1 MSTPHQLRRPATPE
15 AIDHAFGLFKS
26 KAKRNIDL
34 SQFTTYKVGGSA
46 ALHMVVSSVD
56 DLYLVSAVLA
66 EVELPILVIGR
77 GSNLLISDSGFKGLA
92 LTIGGLADY
101 VDLPNRDE
109 DPEVEPIAL
118 FGGSVALPVAAR
130 QSVARGLTGFEWG
143 VGVPGSVGGAVR
155 MNAGGHGSDMAS
167 SLTSVRMF
175 HLRKGLEAHVNAVD
189 LGLRFRGSAL
199 DDHHVV
205 LSATVDLEWS
215 KAPEASEAELQ
226 EVVRWR
232 RENQPGGQNA
242 GSVFVNPEPGK
253 VSAGAVIDELGMRGL
268 RVGSAQVSEKH
279 ANFIQADV
287 GGSAQDVVALMAE
300 VRRRVRDERGY
311 VLRSEIRLVGF
322 EDETDPAVVDLI
334 NKDSDV
340 GVSTIRL
347 EQVFE
352 KSSTANETTDGTIP
366 VSVLNGEVVRIIDS
380 DVSDEVLEELRDAFG
395 RDATRDVTRSIT
407 RDSTSGVAR
416 DATIVPITSATGN
429 QTSPTVAP
437 SDGPVQPAE
446 RVVIVDDDLRIVTDD
461 DFPADTM
468 SQSVHRAPTSTR
480 VAIFDDESLPGSGDG
495 SAESAVIIDGTA
507 WTELSFAR
515 RVINGAKQLFTMR
528 GVNRRK
534 QLLVVGGSLVAS
546 VVLVLIVLAS
556 PLVAVRSIDVEGARY
571 ANATL
576 IETVSKSLRGKSVLT
591 VDTNAA
597 QKLLETDPWIESV
610 RIKTYLPSRAVIEI
624 NERVPVAWFLGV
636 DNQGRVIDQDGRVLA
651 VVNGRPTEYM
661 LIDGIGPNL
670 IAGAMASESYKAAAQ
685 LAMSLPDEIRP
696 VVKNMGVN
704 GPNQVTMTLLTGAV
718 VKFGEP
724 VDLRNKLVNVVV
736 ILRRQD
742 INQIAGIDVSSGTPV
757 VSSP

>member
-1 MSTPHQLRRPATPE
+1 VSTPHQLRRPATSE
-15 AIDHAFGLFKS
+15 AIEHAFGLFNS
-26 KAKRNIDL
+26 RAKRNVDL
-34 SQFTTYKVGGSA
+34 SQFTTYKVGGTA
-46 ALHMVVSSVD
+46 ALHMMVSSID

-92 LTIGGLADY
+92 ITMSGLADH

-109 DPEVEPIAL
+109 DPGVEPIAL

-215 KAPEASEAELQ
+215 NSPEASEAELQ

-253 VSAGAVIDELGMRGL
+253 VSAGAVIDELDMRGL

-322 EDETDPAVVDLI
+322 EDETDPSIVDLI
-334 NKDSDV
+334 NKDSEV

-347 EQVFE
+347 EQVFD

-395 RDATRDVTRSIT
+395 RDAT
-407 RDSTSGVAR
+407 
-416 DATIVPITSATGN
+416 IVPITSATGN
-429 QTSPTVAP
+429 QTSPTLAP
-437 SDGPVQPAE
+437 SDKPTQPAE

-480 VAIFDDESLPGSGDG
+480 VAIFDDESLPGSVDDSADG
-495 SAESAVIIDGTA
+495 AVIIDGTA

-515 RVINGAKQLFTMR
+515 RVINGTKQLFAMR

-546 VVLVLIVLAS
+546 IVLVLIVLAS
-556 PLVAVRSIDVEGARY
+556 PLVAVRNIDVEGAKY
-571 ANATL
+571 ANSTL

>member
-1 MSTPHQLRRPATPE
+1 M
-15 AIDHAFGLFKS
+15 
-26 KAKRNIDL
+26 
-34 SQFTTYKVGGSA
+34 
-46 ALHMVVSSVD
+46 
-56 DLYLVSAVLA
+56 
-66 EVELPILVIGR
+66 
-77 GSNLLISDSGFKGLA
+77 
-92 LTIGGLADY
+92 
-101 VDLPNRDE
+101 
-109 DPEVEPIAL
+109 
-118 FGGSVALPVAAR
+118 
-130 QSVARGLTGFEWG
+130 
-143 VGVPGSVGGAVR
+143 
-155 MNAGGHGSDMAS
+155 
-167 SLTSVRMF
+167 
-175 HLRKGLEAHVNAVD
+175 
-189 LGLRFRGSAL
+189 
-199 DDHHVV
+199 
-205 LSATVDLEWS
+205 
-215 KAPEASEAELQ
+215 
-226 EVVRWR
+226 
-232 RENQPGGQNA
+232 
-242 GSVFVNPEPGK
+242 
-253 VSAGAVIDELGMRGL
+253 
-268 RVGSAQVSEKH
+268 
-279 ANFIQADV
+279 
-287 GGSAQDVVALMAE
+287 
-300 VRRRVRDERGY
+300 RDERGY

-322 EDETDPAVVDLI
+322 EDETDPSIVDLI
-334 NKDSDV
+334 NKDSEV

-347 EQVFE
+347 EQVFD

-395 RDATRDVTRSIT
+395 RDAT
-407 RDSTSGVAR
+407 
-416 DATIVPITSATGN
+416 IVPIASATGN
-429 QTSPTVAP
+429 QTSPTLTP
-437 SDGPVQPAE
+437 SDKPVQPAE

-480 VAIFDDESLPGSGDG
+480 VAIFDDESLPGSADDSADG
-495 SAESAVIIDGTA
+495 AVIIDGTA

-515 RVINGAKQLFTMR
+515 RVINGTKQLFTMR

-546 VVLVLIVLAS
+546 VVFVLIVLAS
-556 PLVAVRSIDVEGARY
+556 PLVAVRNIDVEGAKY

>member
-1 MSTPHQLRRPATPE
+1 MSTPHQLRRPASPE
-15 AIDHAFGLFKS
+15 AIDHAFGLFNA
-26 KAKRNIDL
+26 KAKRDVDL
-34 SQFTTYKVGGSA
+34 SQYTTYKVGGTA
-46 ALHMVVSSVD
+46 ALHMTAVSID

-77 GSNLLISDSGFKGLA
+77 GSNLLISDSGFQGLA

-109 DPEVEPIAL
+109 DPNVEPIAL
-118 FGGSVALPVAAR
+118 FGGSVALPVASR

-199 DDHHVV
+199 DDHHMV

-215 KAPEASEAELQ
+215 KSQEASEAELQ

-242 GSVFVNPEPGK
+242 GSVFVNPDPGK
-253 VSAGAVIDELGMRGL
+253 VSAGEVIDELGMRGL
-268 RVGSAQVSEKH
+268 RIGSAQVSEKH
-279 ANFIQADV
+279 ANFIQADEN
-287 GGSAQDVVALMAE
+287 GSAHDVVALMAE
-300 VRRRVRDERGY
+300 IRRRVRDERGY

-322 EDETDPAVVDLI
+322 EDATDPAIVELL
-334 NKDSDV
+334 NKDSEV

-347 EQVFE
+347 EQVFD

-366 VSVLNGEVVRIIDS
+366 VSVLNGEVIRIIDS
-380 DVSDEVLEELRDAFG
+380 DVSEEVLEELREAFG
-395 RDATRDVTRSIT
+395 RDATRDIT
-407 RDSTSGVAR
+407 R
-416 DATIVPITSATGN
+416 DATIVPITSATAN
-429 QTSPTVAP
+429 PPSPTKVHDAE
-437 SDGPVQPAE
+437 PVVPAE

-480 VAIFDDESLPGSGDG
+480 VAILDDELMPDSDVDG
-495 SAESAVIIDGTA
+495 SSSGAVIIDGTA
-507 WTELSFAR
+507 WSELSLAR
-515 RVINGAKQLFTMR
+515 RVINGAKQLVKMR

-534 QLLVVGGSLVAS
+534 QLLVVGGSLVAG

-556 PLVAVRSIDVEGARY
+556 PIVAVRNIDVEGARY

-610 RIKTYLPSRAVIEI
+610 RIKTYLPGRAVIEI
-624 NERVPVAWFLGV
+624 QERMPIAWFLGV

-661 LIDGIGPNL
+661 LIDGTGPNL
-670 IAGAMASESYKAAAQ
+670 IAGAMASESYAAAAQ

-742 INQIAGIDVSSGTPV
+742 INKIAGIDVSSGTPV

>member
-1 MSTPHQLRRPATPE
+1 MSTPHQLRRPATSE
-15 AIDHAFGLFKS
+15 AIEHAFGLFNA
-26 KAKRNIDL
+26 KAKRNVDL
-34 SQFTTYKVGGSA
+34 SQFTTYKVGGTA
-46 ALHMVVSSVD
+46 ALHMMVSSID

-109 DPEVEPIAL
+109 DPGVEPIAL

-175 HLRKGLEAHVNAVD
+175 HLRQGLEAHVNAVD

-215 KAPEASEAELQ
+215 NSPEASEAELQ

-322 EDETDPAVVDLI
+322 EDATDPAIVDLI
-334 NKDSDV
+334 NKDSEV

-347 EQVFE
+347 EQVFD
-352 KSSTANETTDGTIP
+352 KSVTANETTDGTIP
-366 VSVLNGEVVRIIDS
+366 VSVLNGEVVRIVDS

-395 RDATRDVTRSIT
+395 RDATRDIT
-407 RDSTSGVAR
+407 RDITSGVAR
-416 DATIVPITSATGN
+416 DATIIPI
-429 QTSPTVAP
+429 
-437 SDGPVQPAE
+437 QPAE

-480 VAIFDDESLPGSGDG
+480 VAIFDDESLPGGVDDSADG
-495 SAESAVIIDGTA
+495 AVIIDGTA

-515 RVINGAKQLFTMR
+515 RVINGTKQLFTMR

-546 VVLVLIVLAS
+546 VVFVLIVLAS
-556 PLVAVRSIDVEGARY
+556 PLVAVRNIDIEGAKY

>member
-1 MSTPHQLRRPATPE
+1 VSTPHQLRRPATPE
-15 AIDHAFGLFKS
+15 AIDHAFGLFNA
-26 KAKRNIDL
+26 KAKRNVDL
-34 SQFTTYKVGGSA
+34 SQYTTYKVGGTA
-46 ALHMVVSSVD
+46 ALHMLVTSID

-66 EVELPILVIGR
+66 EVPLPILVIGR
-77 GSNLLISDSGFKGLA
+77 GSNLLVSDSGFQGLA
-92 LTIGGLADY
+92 LTISGLADY

-109 DPEVEPIAL
+109 DPEIEPIAL

-215 KAPEASEAELQ
+215 KSQEASEAELQ

-253 VSAGAVIDELGMRGL
+253 VSAGEVIDELGMRGL

-279 ANFIQADV
+279 ANFIQADEN
-287 GGSAQDVVALMAE
+287 GSAQDVVALMAE
-300 VRRRVRDERGY
+300 IRRRVRDERGY

-322 EDETDPAVVDLI
+322 EDATDLAIVELL
-334 NKDSDV
+334 NKDSEV

-366 VSVLNGEVVRIIDS
+366 AAVLNGDVIRIVDS
-380 DVSDEVLEELRDAFG
+380 DVSDEVLEELREAFG
-395 RDATRDVTRSIT
+395 RDSTRDIT
-407 RDSTSGVAR
+407 R
-416 DATIVPITSATGN
+416 DATIVPITNAENTATGLT
-429 QTSPTVAP
+429 QVPQQEP
-437 SDGPVQPAE
+437 SQPAE

-468 SQSVHRAPTSTR
+468 SQTVNRAPTSTR
-480 VAIFDDESLPGSGDG
+480 VAIFDDEIIPGGDG
-495 SAESAVIIDGTA
+495 EVDGSVSGAVIIDGTA
-507 WTELSFAR
+507 WTELSPLR
-515 RVINGAKQLFTMR
+515 RFINGAKQLVKMR

-534 QLLVVGGSLVAS
+534 QILVVGGSLIAG
-546 VVLVLIVLAS
+546 VVVVLIVLAS
-556 PLVAVRSIDVEGARY
+556 PIVAVRNIDIEGAKY
-571 ANATL
+571 ANSTL

-591 VDTNAA
+591 VDTNSA

-610 RIKTYLPSRAVIEI
+610 RIKTYLPGRAVIEI

-661 LIDGIGPNL
+661 LIDGTGPNL
-670 IAGAMASESYKAAAQ
+670 IAGAMASDSYAAAAQ

-696 VVKNMGVN
+696 VIKNMGVD

-724 VDLRNKLVNVVV
+724 IDLRNKLVNVVV

>member
-1 MSTPHQLRRPATPE
+1 MSTPHQLRRPATAE
-15 AIDHAFGLFKS
+15 AIEHAFGLLNS
-26 KAKRNIDL
+26 RAKRNVDL

-46 ALHMVVSSVD
+46 ALHMLVSSID
-56 DLYLVSAVLA
+56 DLYLVSSVLA

-92 LTIGGLADY
+92 LTMSGIADY
-101 VDLPNRDE
+101 VDLPNRDD
-109 DPEVEPIAL
+109 DPAVEPIAL

-175 HLRKGLEAHVNAVD
+175 HLRKGREAHVNAVD

-215 KAPEASEAELQ
+215 KSQEASEAELQ

-253 VSAGAVIDELGMRGL
+253 VSAGAVIDELGMRGM

-322 EDETDPAVVDLI
+322 DNETDPAIVDLI
-334 NKDSDV
+334 NKDQDV

-347 EQVFE
+347 EQVFD
-352 KSSTANETTDGTIP
+352 KSLTADQTTDGTIP

-395 RDATRDVTRSIT
+395 RDVTRDITRDVT
-407 RDSTSGVAR
+407 SGVAP
-416 DATIVPITSATGN
+416 DATIIPI
-429 QTSPTVAP
+429 
-437 SDGPVQPAE
+437 QPAE

-480 VAIFDDESLPGSGDG
+480 VAIFDDESLPGSVDDG
-495 SAESAVIIDGTA
+495 VDDAVIIDGTA
-507 WTELSFAR
+507 WTELSLSR
-515 RVINGAKQLFTMR
+515 RVINGTKRLFTMR

-534 QLLVVGGSLVAS
+534 QLLFVGGSLVAS

-556 PLVAVRSIDVEGARY
+556 PLVAVRKIDIEGAKY

-636 DNQGRVIDQDGRVLA
+636 DNQGRVIDQEGRVLA

-742 INQIAGIDVSSGTPV
+742 INQIAGIDVTSGTPV

>member
-1 MSTPHQLRRPATPE
+1 MSTPHQLRRPATSE
-15 AIDHAFGLFKS
+15 AIEHAFGLFNA
-26 KAKRNIDL
+26 KAKRNVDL
-34 SQFTTYKVGGSA
+34 SQYTTYKVGGTA
-46 ALHMVVSSVD
+46 ALHMMVSSID

-109 DPEVEPIAL
+109 DPGVEPIAL

-215 KAPEASEAELQ
+215 NSPEASEAELQ

-311 VLRSEIRLVGF
+311 ILRSEIRLVGF
-322 EDETDPAVVDLI
+322 EDATDPAIVDLI
-334 NKDSDV
+334 NKDSEV

-347 EQVFE
+347 EQVFD
-352 KSSTANETTDGTIP
+352 KSVSANETTDGTIP
-366 VSVLNGEVVRIIDS
+366 VSVLNGEVVRIVDS

-395 RDATRDVTRSIT
+395 RDATRDIT
-407 RDSTSGVAR
+407 RDITSGVAR
-416 DATIVPITSATGN
+416 DATIIPI
-429 QTSPTVAP
+429 
-437 SDGPVQPAE
+437 QPAE

-480 VAIFDDESLPGSGDG
+480 VAIFDDESLPGGVDDSADG
-495 SAESAVIIDGTA
+495 AVIIDRTA

-515 RVINGAKQLFTMR
+515 RVINGTKQLFAMR

-546 VVLVLIVLAS
+546 VVFVLIVLAS
-556 PLVAVRSIDVEGARY
+556 PLVAVRNIDIEGAKY

>member
-26 KAKRNIDL
+26 KAKRNVDL

-46 ALHMVVSSVD
+46 ALHMMVSSID

-66 EVELPILVIGR
+66 EVPLPILVIGR
-77 GSNLLISDSGFKGLA
+77 GSNLLVSDSGFQGLA

-109 DPEVEPIAL
+109 DPEIEPIAL

-215 KAPEASEAELQ
+215 KSQEASEAELQ

-253 VSAGAVIDELGMRGL
+253 VSAGEVIDELGMRGL

-279 ANFIQADV
+279 ANFIQADEN
-287 GGSAQDVVALMAE
+287 GSAHDVVALMAE
-300 VRRRVRDERGY
+300 IRRRVRDERGY

-322 EDETDPAVVDLI
+322 EDATDPAIVELL
-334 NKDSDV
+334 NKDSEV

-352 KSSTANETTDGTIP
+352 KSSAANETTDGTIP
-366 VSVLNGEVVRIIDS
+366 AAVLNGDVIRIVDS
-380 DVSDEVLEELRDAFG
+380 DVSDEVLEELREAFG
-395 RDATRDVTRSIT
+395 RDSTRDIT
-407 RDSTSGVAR
+407 R
-416 DATIVPITSATGN
+416 DATIVPITNAENTATGLT
-429 QTSPTVAP
+429 QAP
-437 SDGPVQPAE
+437 QQEPSQPAE

-468 SQSVHRAPTSTR
+468 SQTVNRAPTSTR
-480 VAIFDDESLPGSGDG
+480 VAIFDDEIIPGGDG
-495 SAESAVIIDGTA
+495 EVDGSVSGAVIIDGTA
-507 WTELSFAR
+507 WTELSPFR
-515 RVINGAKQLFTMR
+515 RFINGTKRLVKMR

-534 QLLVVGGSLVAS
+534 QILVVGGSLIAG
-546 VVLVLIVLAS
+546 VVVVLIVLAS
-556 PLVAVRSIDVEGARY
+556 PIVAVRNIDIEGAKY
-571 ANATL
+571 ANSTL

-591 VDTNAA
+591 VDTNSA

-610 RIKTYLPSRAVIEI
+610 RIKTYLPGRAVIEI

-661 LIDGIGPNL
+661 LIDGTGPNL
-670 IAGAMASESYKAAAQ
+670 IAGAMASDSYAAAAQ

-696 VVKNMGVN
+696 VIKNMGVD

-724 VDLRNKLVNVVV
+724 IDLRNKLVNVVV

>member
-15 AIDHAFGLFKS
+15 AIDHAFGLFNA
-26 KAKRNIDL
+26 KAKRNVDL
-34 SQFTTYKVGGSA
+34 SQYTTYKVGGAA
-46 ALHMVVSSVD
+46 ALHMLVTSID

-66 EVELPILVIGR
+66 EVPLPILVIGR
-77 GSNLLISDSGFKGLA
+77 GSNLLVSDSGFQGLA

-109 DPEVEPIAL
+109 DPEIEPIAL

-215 KAPEASEAELQ
+215 KSQEASEAELQ

-253 VSAGAVIDELGMRGL
+253 VSAGEVIDELGMRGL
-268 RVGSAQVSEKH
+268 RIGSAQVSEKH
-279 ANFIQADV
+279 ANFIQADEN
-287 GGSAQDVVALMAE
+287 GSAHDVVALMAE
-300 VRRRVRDERGY
+300 IRRRVRDERGY

-322 EDETDPAVVDLI
+322 EDATDPAIVELL
-334 NKDSDV
+334 NKDSEV

-366 VSVLNGEVVRIIDS
+366 AAVLNGDVIRIVDS
-380 DVSDEVLEELRDAFG
+380 DVSDEVLEELREAFG
-395 RDATRDVTRSIT
+395 RDSTRDIT
-407 RDSTSGVAR
+407 R
-416 DATIVPITSATGN
+416 DATIVPITNAENTATGLT
-429 QTSPTVAP
+429 QAP
-437 SDGPVQPAE
+437 QQEPSQPAE

-468 SQSVHRAPTSTR
+468 SQTVNRAPTSTR
-480 VAIFDDESLPGSGDG
+480 VAIFDDEIILGGDG
-495 SAESAVIIDGTA
+495 EVDGSVSGAVIIDGTA
-507 WTELSFAR
+507 WTELSPLR
-515 RVINGAKQLFTMR
+515 RFINGTKRLVKMR

-534 QLLVVGGSLVAS
+534 QILVVGGSLIAG
-546 VVLVLIVLAS
+546 VVVVLIVLAS
-556 PLVAVRSIDVEGARY
+556 PIVAVRNIDIEGAKY
-571 ANATL
+571 ANSTL

-591 VDTNAA
+591 VDTNSA

-610 RIKTYLPSRAVIEI
+610 RIKTYLPGRAVIEI

-661 LIDGIGPNL
+661 LIDGTGPNL
-670 IAGAMASESYKAAAQ
+670 IAGAMASDSYAAAAQ

-696 VVKNMGVN
+696 VIKNMGVD

-724 VDLRNKLVNVVV
+724 IDLRNKLVNVVV

>member
-15 AIDHAFGLFKS
+15 AINHAFGLFNA
-26 KAKRNIDL
+26 KAKRNVDL
-34 SQFTTYKVGGSA
+34 SQFTTYKVGGTA
-46 ALHMVVSSVD
+46 ALHMTVASID

-77 GSNLLISDSGFKGLA
+77 GSNLLISDSGFRGLA

-109 DPEVEPIAL
+109 DPNVEPIAL
-118 FGGSVALPVAAR
+118 FGGSIALPVASR

-215 KAPEASEAELQ
+215 KSQEASEAELQ

-253 VSAGAVIDELGMRGL
+253 VSAGEVIDELGMRGL
-268 RVGSAQVSEKH
+268 RIGSAQVSEKH
-279 ANFIQADV
+279 ANFIQADEN
-287 GGSAQDVVALMAE
+287 GSANDVVALMAE
-300 VRRRVRDERGY
+300 IRRRVRDERGY

-322 EDETDPAVVDLI
+322 EDATDPAIVELL
-334 NKDSDV
+334 NKDSEV

-347 EQVFE
+347 EQVFD

-366 VSVLNGEVVRIIDS
+366 VSVLNGEVIRIIDS
-380 DVSDEVLEELRDAFG
+380 DVSEEVLEELREAFG
-395 RDATRDVTRSIT
+395 RDATRDIT
-407 RDSTSGVAR
+407 R
-416 DATIVPITSATGN
+416 DATIVPITSAAAN
-429 QTSPTVAP
+429 PTSVTKVPDVEPVA
-437 SDGPVQPAE
+437 PAE

-480 VAIFDDESLPGSGDG
+480 VAIFDDEMNPGSEVDGDG
-495 SAESAVIIDGTA
+495 SSSGAVIIGGTA
-507 WTELSFAR
+507 WTEMSLAR
-515 RVINGAKQLFTMR
+515 RVINGAKQLTKMR

-534 QLLVVGGSLVAS
+534 QLLVVGGSLVAG
-546 VVLVLIVLAS
+546 VVFVLIVLAS
-556 PLVAVRSIDVEGARY
+556 PIVAVRNIDVEGAKY
-571 ANATL
+571 ANSTL

-610 RIKTYLPSRAVIEI
+610 RIKTYLPGRAVIEI

-661 LIDGIGPNL
+661 LIDGTGPNL
-670 IAGAMASESYKAAAQ
+670 IAGAMAAESYAAAAQ

>member
-1 MSTPHQLRRPATPE
+1 MSTPHQLRRPAKPE
-15 AIDHAFGLFKS
+15 AIDHAFGLFNA
-26 KAKRNIDL
+26 KAKRNVDL
-34 SQFTTYKVGGSA
+34 SQYTTYKVGGTA
-46 ALHMVVSSVD
+46 ALHMLVTSID

-66 EVELPILVIGR
+66 EVPLPILVIGR
-77 GSNLLISDSGFKGLA
+77 GSNLLVSDSGFQGLA
-92 LTIGGLADY
+92 LTISGLADY

-109 DPEVEPIAL
+109 DPEIEPIAL

-215 KAPEASEAELQ
+215 KSQEASEAELQ

-253 VSAGAVIDELGMRGL
+253 VSAGEVIDELGMRGL

-279 ANFIQADV
+279 ANFIQADEN
-287 GGSAQDVVALMAE
+287 GSAHDVVALMAE
-300 VRRRVRDERGY
+300 IRRRVRDERGY

-322 EDETDPAVVDLI
+322 EDATDPAIVELL
-334 NKDSDV
+334 NKDSEV

-366 VSVLNGEVVRIIDS
+366 AAVLNGDVIRIVDS
-380 DVSDEVLEELRDAFG
+380 DVSDEVLEELREAFG
-395 RDATRDVTRSIT
+395 RDSTRDIT
-407 RDSTSGVAR
+407 R
-416 DATIVPITSATGN
+416 DATIVPITNAENTATGLT
-429 QTSPTVAP
+429 QVPQQEP
-437 SDGPVQPAE
+437 SQPAE

-468 SQSVHRAPTSTR
+468 SQTVNRAPTSTR
-480 VAIFDDESLPGSGDG
+480 VAIFDDEIIPGGDG
-495 SAESAVIIDGTA
+495 EVDGSVSGAVIIDGTA
-507 WTELSFAR
+507 WTELSPLR
-515 RVINGAKQLFTMR
+515 RFVNGAKQLVKMR

-534 QLLVVGGSLVAS
+534 QILVVGGSLIAG
-546 VVLVLIVLAS
+546 VVVVLIVLAS
-556 PLVAVRSIDVEGARY
+556 PIVAVRNIDIEGAKY
-571 ANATL
+571 ANSTL

-591 VDTNAA
+591 VDTNSA

-610 RIKTYLPSRAVIEI
+610 RIKTYLPGRAVIEI

-661 LIDGIGPNL
+661 LIDGTGPNL
-670 IAGAMASESYKAAAQ
+670 IAGAMASDSYAAAAQ

-696 VVKNMGVN
+696 VIKNMGVD

-724 VDLRNKLVNVVV
+724 IDLRNKLVNVVV

>member
-1 MSTPHQLRRPATPE
+1 MSTPHQLRRPAKPE
-15 AIDHAFGLFKS
+15 AIDHAFGLFNA
-26 KAKRNIDL
+26 KAKRNVDL
-34 SQFTTYKVGGSA
+34 SQYTTYKVGGTA
-46 ALHMVVSSVD
+46 ALHMLVTSID

-66 EVELPILVIGR
+66 EVPLPILVIGR
-77 GSNLLISDSGFKGLA
+77 GSNLLVSDSGFQGLA
-92 LTIGGLADY
+92 LTISGLADY

-109 DPEVEPIAL
+109 DPEIEPIAL

-215 KAPEASEAELQ
+215 KSQEASEAELQ

-253 VSAGAVIDELGMRGL
+253 VSAGEVIDELGMRGL

-279 ANFIQADV
+279 ANFIQADEN
-287 GGSAQDVVALMAE
+287 GSAHDVVALMAE
-300 VRRRVRDERGY
+300 IRRRVRDERGY

-322 EDETDPAVVDLI
+322 EDATDPAILELL
-334 NKDSDV
+334 NKDSEV

-366 VSVLNGEVVRIIDS
+366 AAVLNGDVIRIVDS
-380 DVSDEVLEELRDAFG
+380 DVSDEVLEELREAFG
-395 RDATRDVTRSIT
+395 RDSTRDIT
-407 RDSTSGVAR
+407 R
-416 DATIVPITSATGN
+416 DATIVPITNAENTATGLT
-429 QTSPTVAP
+429 QVPQQEP
-437 SDGPVQPAE
+437 SQLAE

-468 SQSVHRAPTSTR
+468 SQTVNRAPTSTR
-480 VAIFDDESLPGSGDG
+480 VAIFDDEIIPGGDG
-495 SAESAVIIDGTA
+495 EVDGSVSGAVIIDGTA
-507 WTELSFAR
+507 WTELSPLR
-515 RVINGAKQLFTMR
+515 RFVNGAKQLVKMR

-534 QLLVVGGSLVAS
+534 QILVVGGSLIAG
-546 VVLVLIVLAS
+546 VVVVLIVLAS
-556 PLVAVRSIDVEGARY
+556 PIVAVRNIDIEGAKY
-571 ANATL
+571 ANSTL

-591 VDTNAA
+591 VDTNSA

-610 RIKTYLPSRAVIEI
+610 RIKTYLPGRAVIEI

-661 LIDGIGPNL
+661 LIDGTGPNL
-670 IAGAMASESYKAAAQ
+670 IAGAMASDSYAAAAQ

-696 VVKNMGVN
+696 VIKNMGVD

-724 VDLRNKLVNVVV
+724 IDLRNKLVNVVV

>member
-1 MSTPHQLRRPATPE
+1 VSTPHQLRRPASPE
-15 AIDHAFGLFKS
+15 AIDHAFGLFNA
-26 KAKRNIDL
+26 KAKRNVDL
-34 SQFTTYKVGGSA
+34 SQYTTYKVGGTA
-46 ALHMVVSSVD
+46 ALHMTVASID

-77 GSNLLISDSGFKGLA
+77 GSNLLVSDSGFQGLA

-101 VDLPNRDE
+101 VDLPNREE
-109 DPEVEPIAL
+109 DPDVEPIAL
-118 FGGSVALPVAAR
+118 FGGSVALPVASR

-215 KAPEASEAELQ
+215 KSQEASEAELQ

-253 VSAGAVIDELGMRGL
+253 VSAGEVIDELGMRGL

-279 ANFIQADV
+279 ANFIQADEN
-287 GGSAQDVVALMAE
+287 GSAHDVVALMAE
-300 VRRRVRDERGY
+300 IRRRVRDERGY

-322 EDETDPAVVDLI
+322 EDATDPAIVELL
-334 NKDSDV
+334 NKDSEV

-347 EQVFE
+347 EQVFD
-352 KSSTANETTDGTIP
+352 KSSTGNETTDGTIP
-366 VSVLNGEVVRIIDS
+366 ASVLSGEVIRIVDS
-380 DVSDEVLEELRDAFG
+380 DVSEEVLDELREAFG
-395 RDATRDVTRSIT
+395 RDATRDIT
-407 RDSTSGVAR
+407 R
-416 DATIVPITSATGN
+416 DATIVPITSATSN
-429 QTSPTVAP
+429 PTSSTKVPVAE
-437 SDGPVQPAE
+437 PVLPAE

-480 VAIFDDESLPGSGDG
+480 VAIFDDELMPSGEIDSDG
-495 SAESAVIIDGTA
+495 SVSGAVIIDGTA
-507 WTELSFAR
+507 WTELSPLR
-515 RVINGAKQLFTMR
+515 RFINGAKQLVNMR

-534 QLLVVGGSLVAS
+534 QLLVVGGSLVAF
-546 VVLVLIVLAS
+546 VVFVLIVLAS
-556 PLVAVRSIDVEGARY
+556 PIVAVRNIDIEGVKY
-571 ANATL
+571 ANSTL

-610 RIKTYLPSRAVIEI
+610 RIKTYLPGRAVIEI

-661 LIDGIGPNL
+661 LIDGTGPNL
-670 IAGAMASESYKAAAQ
+670 IAGAMASESYTAAAQ

-696 VVKNMGVN
+696 VVKSMGVN

>member
-15 AIDHAFGLFKS
+15 AIDHAFGLFNA
-26 KAKRNIDL
+26 KAKRNVDL
-34 SQFTTYKVGGSA
+34 SQFTTYKVGGTA
-46 ALHMVVSSVD
+46 ALHMTVASID

-77 GSNLLISDSGFKGLA
+77 GSNLLISDSGFRGLA

-109 DPEVEPIAL
+109 DPNVEPIAL
-118 FGGSVALPVAAR
+118 FGGSIALPVASR

-215 KAPEASEAELQ
+215 KSQEASEAELQ

-253 VSAGAVIDELGMRGL
+253 VSAGEVIDELGMRGL
-268 RVGSAQVSEKH
+268 RIGSAQVSEKH
-279 ANFIQADV
+279 ANFIQADEN
-287 GGSAQDVVALMAE
+287 GSANDVVALMAE
-300 VRRRVRDERGY
+300 IRRRVRDERGY
-311 VLRSEIRLVGF
+311 GLRSEIRLVGF
-322 EDETDPAVVDLI
+322 EDATDPAIVELL
-334 NKDSDV
+334 NKDSEV

-347 EQVFE
+347 EQVFD

-366 VSVLNGEVVRIIDS
+366 VSVLNGEVIRIIDS
-380 DVSDEVLEELRDAFG
+380 DVSEEVLEELREAFG
-395 RDATRDVTRSIT
+395 RDATRDIT
-407 RDSTSGVAR
+407 R
-416 DATIVPITSATGN
+416 DATIVPITSATAN
-429 QTSPTVAP
+429 PTSVTKVPNVEPVA
-437 SDGPVQPAE
+437 PAE

-480 VAIFDDESLPGSGDG
+480 VAIFDDEMNPGSEVDGDG
-495 SAESAVIIDGTA
+495 SSSGAVIIGGTA
-507 WTELSFAR
+507 WTEMSLAR
-515 RVINGAKQLFTMR
+515 RVINGAKQLTKMR

-534 QLLVVGGSLVAS
+534 QLLVVGGSLVAG
-546 VVLVLIVLAS
+546 VVFVLIVLAS
-556 PLVAVRSIDVEGARY
+556 PIVAVRNIDVEGAKY
-571 ANATL
+571 ANSTL

-610 RIKTYLPSRAVIEI
+610 RIKTYLPGRAVIEI

-661 LIDGIGPNL
+661 LIDGTGPNL
-670 IAGAMASESYKAAAQ
+670 IAGAMAAESYAAAAQ

>member
-1 MSTPHQLRRPATPE
+1 VSTPHQLRRPATPE
-15 AIDHAFGLFKS
+15 AIDHAFGLFNS
-26 KAKRNIDL
+26 KAKRNVDL
-34 SQFTTYKVGGSA
+34 SQYTTYKVGGTA
-46 ALHMVVSSVD
+46 ALHMTVTSID

-77 GSNLLISDSGFKGLA
+77 GSNLLVSDAGFQGLA

-109 DPEVEPIAL
+109 DPNVEPIAL
-118 FGGSVALPVAAR
+118 FGGSVALPVASR

-215 KAPEASEAELQ
+215 KSQEASEAELQ

-253 VSAGAVIDELGMRGL
+253 VSAGEVIDELGMRGL
-268 RVGSAQVSEKH
+268 RIGSAQVSEKH
-279 ANFIQADV
+279 ANFIQADEN
-287 GGSAQDVVALMAE
+287 GSALDVVALMAE
-300 VRRRVRDERGY
+300 IRRRVRDERGY

-322 EDETDPAVVDLI
+322 EDATDPAIVELL
-334 NKDSDV
+334 NKDSEV

-366 VSVLNGEVVRIIDS
+366 VSVLNGEVIRIIDS
-380 DVSDEVLEELRDAFG
+380 DVSEEVLEELREAFG
-395 RDATRDVTRSIT
+395 RDATRDIT
-407 RDSTSGVAR
+407 R
-416 DATIVPITSATGN
+416 DATIVPIASATAN
-429 QTSPTVAP
+429 PTSPTKVPDTEPVAP
-437 SDGPVQPAE
+437 TE

-480 VAIFDDESLPGSGDG
+480 VAIFDDELMPGDEVDG
-495 SAESAVIIDGTA
+495 SSSGAVIIDGTA
-507 WTELSFAR
+507 WTELSLVR
-515 RVINGAKQLFTMR
+515 RVTNSAKQLIKMR

-534 QLLVVGGSLVAS
+534 QLLVIGGSLVAG
-546 VVLVLIVLAS
+546 VVLILIVLAS
-556 PLVAVRSIDVEGARY
+556 PIVAVRNIDIEGAKY
-571 ANATL
+571 ANSTL

-597 QKLLETDPWIESV
+597 QRLLETDPWIESV
-610 RIKTYLPSRAVIEI
+610 RIKTYLPGRAVIEI
-624 NERVPVAWFLGV
+624 QERTPVAWFLGV

-661 LIDGIGPNL
+661 LIDGTGPNL
-670 IAGAMASESYKAAAQ
+670 IAGAMASESYAAAAQ

>member
-15 AIDHAFGLFKS
+15 AIDHAFGLFNA
-26 KAKRNIDL
+26 KAKRNVDL
-34 SQFTTYKVGGSA
+34 SQYTTYKVGGAA
-46 ALHMVVSSVD
+46 ALHMLVTSID

-66 EVELPILVIGR
+66 EVPLPILVIGR
-77 GSNLLISDSGFKGLA
+77 GSNLLVSDSGFQGLA

-109 DPEVEPIAL
+109 DPEIEPIAL

-215 KAPEASEAELQ
+215 KSQEASEAELQ

-253 VSAGAVIDELGMRGL
+253 VSAGEVIDELGMRGL
-268 RVGSAQVSEKH
+268 RIGSAQVSEKH
-279 ANFIQADV
+279 ANFIQADEN
-287 GGSAQDVVALMAE
+287 GSAHDVVALMAE
-300 VRRRVRDERGY
+300 IRRRVRDERGY

-322 EDETDPAVVDLI
+322 EDATDPAIVELL
-334 NKDSDV
+334 NKDSEV

-352 KSSTANETTDGTIP
+352 KSSAANETTDGTIP
-366 VSVLNGEVVRIIDS
+366 AAVLNGDVIRIVDS
-380 DVSDEVLEELRDAFG
+380 DVSDEVLEELREAFG
-395 RDATRDVTRSIT
+395 RDSTRDIS
-407 RDSTSGVAR
+407 R
-416 DATIVPITSATGN
+416 DATIVPITNAENTATGLT
-429 QTSPTVAP
+429 QAP
-437 SDGPVQPAE
+437 QQEPSQPAE

-468 SQSVHRAPTSTR
+468 SQTVNRAPTSTR
-480 VAIFDDESLPGSGDG
+480 VAIFDDEIIPGGDG
-495 SAESAVIIDGTA
+495 EVDGSVSGAVIIDGTA
-507 WTELSFAR
+507 WTELSPLR
-515 RVINGAKQLFTMR
+515 RFINGTKRLVKMR

-534 QLLVVGGSLVAS
+534 QILVVGGSLIAG
-546 VVLVLIVLAS
+546 VVVVLIVLAS
-556 PLVAVRSIDVEGARY
+556 PIVAVRNIDIEGAKY
-571 ANATL
+571 ANSTL

-591 VDTNAA
+591 VDTNSA

-610 RIKTYLPSRAVIEI
+610 RIKTYLPGRAVIEI

-661 LIDGIGPNL
+661 LIDGTGPNL
-670 IAGAMASESYKAAAQ
+670 IAGAMASDSYAAAAQ

-696 VVKNMGVN
+696 VIKNMGVD

-724 VDLRNKLVNVVV
+724 IDLRNKLVNVVV

>member
-1 MSTPHQLRRPATPE
+1 VSTPHQLRRPATPE
-15 AIDHAFGLFKS
+15 AVEHAFDLFKS
-26 KAKRNIDL
+26 KAKRNVDL
-34 SQFTTYKVGGSA
+34 SQFTTYKVGGTA
-46 ALHMVVSSVD
+46 ALHMMVSSID

-109 DPEVEPIAL
+109 EPEVEPIAL

-215 KAPEASEAELQ
+215 KSPEASEAELQ

-322 EDETDPAVVDLI
+322 EDETDSAIVDLI
-334 NKDSDV
+334 NKDSEV

-347 EQVFE
+347 EQVFD

-366 VSVLNGEVVRIIDS
+366 VSVLNGEVIRIIDS

-395 RDATRDVTRSIT
+395 RDVTRDIT
-407 RDSTSGVAR
+407 RDITSGVAR
-416 DATIVPITSATGN
+416 DATIVPITSAT
-429 QTSPTVAP
+429 
-437 SDGPVQPAE
+437 SDKPAQPAE

-480 VAIFDDESLPGSGDG
+480 VAIFDDELMPGGDVDG
-495 SAESAVIIDGTA
+495 SSSGAVIIDGTA
-507 WTELSFAR
+507 WTELSLAR
-515 RVINGAKQLFTMR
+515 RVTNRAKQLIKMR

-534 QLLVVGGSLVAS
+534 QLLVVGGSLVAG
-546 VVLVLIVLAS
+546 VVVILIVLAS
-556 PLVAVRSIDVEGARY
+556 PIVAVRNIDIEGAKY

-610 RIKTYLPSRAVIEI
+610 RIKTYLPGRAVIEI

>member
-1 MSTPHQLRRPATPE
+1 LVTS
-15 AIDHAFGLFKS
+15 I
-26 KAKRNIDL
+26 
-34 SQFTTYKVGGSA
+34 
-46 ALHMVVSSVD
+46 D

-66 EVELPILVIGR
+66 EVPLPILVIGR
-77 GSNLLISDSGFKGLA
+77 GSNLLVSDSGFQGLA
-92 LTIGGLADY
+92 LTISGLADY

-109 DPEVEPIAL
+109 DPEIEPIAL

-215 KAPEASEAELQ
+215 KSQEASEAELQ

-253 VSAGAVIDELGMRGL
+253 VSAGEVIDELGMRGL

-279 ANFIQADV
+279 ANFIQADEN
-287 GGSAQDVVALMAE
+287 GSAHDVVALMAE
-300 VRRRVRDERGY
+300 IRRRVRDERGY

-322 EDETDPAVVDLI
+322 EDATDLAIVELL
-334 NKDSDV
+334 NKDSEV

-366 VSVLNGEVVRIIDS
+366 AAVLNGDVIRIVDS
-380 DVSDEVLEELRDAFG
+380 DVSDEVLEELREAFG
-395 RDATRDVTRSIT
+395 RDSTRDIT
-407 RDSTSGVAR
+407 R
-416 DATIVPITSATGN
+416 DATIVPITNAENTATGLT
-429 QTSPTVAP
+429 QVPQQEP
-437 SDGPVQPAE
+437 SQLAE

-468 SQSVHRAPTSTR
+468 SQTVNRAPTSTR
-480 VAIFDDESLPGSGDG
+480 VAIFDDEIIPGGDG
-495 SAESAVIIDGTA
+495 EVDGSVSGAVIIDGTA
-507 WTELSFAR
+507 WTELSPLR
-515 RVINGAKQLFTMR
+515 RFVNGAKQLVKMR

-534 QLLVVGGSLVAS
+534 QILVVGGSLIAG
-546 VVLVLIVLAS
+546 VVVVLIVLAS
-556 PLVAVRSIDVEGARY
+556 PIVAVRNIDIEGAKY
-571 ANATL
+571 ANSTL

-591 VDTNAA
+591 VDTNSA

-610 RIKTYLPSRAVIEI
+610 RIKTYLPGRAVIEI

-661 LIDGIGPNL
+661 LIDGTGPNL
-670 IAGAMASESYKAAAQ
+670 IAGAMASDSYAAAAQ

-696 VVKNMGVN
+696 VIKNMGVD

-724 VDLRNKLVNVVV
+724 IDLRNKLVNVVV

>member
-15 AIDHAFGLFKS
+15 AVEHAFDLFKS
-26 KAKRNIDL
+26 KAKRNVDL
-34 SQFTTYKVGGSA
+34 SQFTTYKVGGTA
-46 ALHMVVSSVD
+46 ALHMMVSSID

-109 DPEVEPIAL
+109 EPEVEPIAL

-215 KAPEASEAELQ
+215 KSPEASEAELQ

-322 EDETDPAVVDLI
+322 EDETDSAIVDLI
-334 NKDSDV
+334 NKDSEV

-347 EQVFE
+347 EQVFD

-366 VSVLNGEVVRIIDS
+366 VSVLNGEVIRIIDS

-395 RDATRDVTRSIT
+395 RDVTRDIT
-407 RDSTSGVAR
+407 RDITSGVAR
-416 DATIVPITSATGN
+416 DATIVPITSAT
-429 QTSPTVAP
+429 
-437 SDGPVQPAE
+437 SDKPAQPAE

-480 VAIFDDESLPGSGDG
+480 VAIFDDESLPGSDED
-495 SAESAVIIDGTA
+495 SAEGAVIIDGTA

-515 RVINGAKQLFTMR
+515 RVINGTKQMFAMR

-534 QLLVVGGSLVAS
+534 QLLVVGGSLVAG
-546 VVLVLIVLAS
+546 VVVILIVLAS
-556 PLVAVRSIDVEGARY
+556 PIVAVRNIDIEGAKY

-610 RIKTYLPSRAVIEI
+610 RIKTYLPGRAVIEI

-661 LIDGIGPNL
+661 LIDGTGPNL